1 MPSSNRIYLDNAA
14 TTFPKPAA
22 VAQAVFDEIASGGG
36 SAGRGGHRSAVR
48 TAKVIE
54 RTRERLADLFDLGTP
69 ERFAFTLNATD
80 SLNAA
85 ISGVLSLND
94 HVIASVTDHNSVV
107 RPLQRAMA
115 ELGVHVTWLTPN
127 HDGLV
132 GADQLQAAISGKTRL
147 VIVNHASNV
156 TGIVQPLHELAQIV
170 AQTPALLLVDAAQT
184 AGLIPISLREIPI
197 DLLACAGHKGLYGPL
212 GVGVLYAGPKADYYL
227 RPWRVGGTGTASEL
241 PEHPL
246 TYPQRLEA
254 GNPNVPGI
262 AGLSAALETVQTP
275 EFHDKAAVVGSLFAG
290 FVSRLE
296 TIELVSLYGSPR
308 NGLGHAGS
316 NLLPIVTFNIEGF
329 DPHELSSIFDYE
341 FGIESRA
348 GLHCA
353 PLMHQFLGTAP
364 GGAVRLSAS
373 VSTTA
378 DELSIVLDA
387 IRQVAGG

>member
-1 MPSSNRIYLDNAA
+1 MPSTDRIYLDNAA

-22 VAQAVFDEIASGGG
+22 VAQAVFDEIAYGGG

-48 TAKVIE
+48 TARIIE
-54 RTRERLADLFDLGTP
+54 RTRGRLAELFDCGAP

-85 ISGVLSLND
+85 IRGVLSPGD
-94 HVIASVTDHNSVV
+94 HVIASLTDHNSVV
-107 RPLQRAMA
+107 RPLQRAMT
-115 ELGVHVTWLTPN
+115 ELGVTVTWLTPSR
-127 HDGLV
+127 DGLV
-132 GADQLQAAISGKTRL
+132 SADLLQKAISSKTRL

-156 TGIVQPLHELAQIV
+156 TGLVQPLPELAQIV
-170 AQTPALLLVDAAQT
+170 EKTPALLLVDAAQT
-184 AGLIPISLREIPI
+184 AGLIPISLRDIPI

-212 GVGVLYAGPKADYYL
+212 GVGVLYAGPKADRSL
-227 RPWRVGGTGTASEL
+227 LPWRAGGTGTASEL

-262 AGLSAALETVQTP
+262 AGLLAALETVQTP
-275 EFHDKAAVVGSLFAG
+275 EFQAKTAAVGQLFAH
-290 FVSRLE
+290 FVSQLE
-296 TIELVSLYGSPR
+296 AIELVSLYGSPE
-308 NGLGHAGS
+308 NGQGRASS
-316 NLLPIVTFNIEGF
+316 NWLPIVTLNIDGF
-329 DPHELSSIFDYE
+329 DPHELSGILDNE

-364 GGAVRLSAS
+364 EGAVRLSAS
-373 VSTTA
+373 VSTA
-378 DELSIVLDA
+378 AQEISIALDS